1 LAPDEPDQPHSNET
15 NDPGNEAFAV
25 LLDQNVPRVIC
36 EWLLQGHPG
45 WRVWHAVEVG
55 LAGKSDRQVY
65 EWAQAAHALIVTFD
79 EDFADQR
86 AFPVGQHYGV
96 VRLRVWPTTIEMTQ
110 FALGRLF
117 EEFTE
122 AELRGGLAIVDR
134 THIRMR
140 RHPL

>member
-1 LAPDEPDQPHSNET
+1 LAPDEPNPPHTNKAGDQGDEPF
-15 NDPGNEAFAV
+15 GV
-25 LLDQNVPRVIC
+25 LLDQNVPRAIGG
-36 EWLLQGHPG
+36 WLLQEQPG

-55 LAGKSDRQVY
+55 LAGKSDREVY

-86 AFPVGQHYGV
+86 AFPVGHHYGV
-96 VRLRVWPTTIEMTQ
+96 VRRRVWPTTIEMTR